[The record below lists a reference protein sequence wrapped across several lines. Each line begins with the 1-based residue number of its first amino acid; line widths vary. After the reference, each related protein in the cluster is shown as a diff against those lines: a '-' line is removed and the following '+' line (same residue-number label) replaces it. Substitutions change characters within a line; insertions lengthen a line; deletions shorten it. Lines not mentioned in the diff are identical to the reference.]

1 MESISILGYILLF
14 TFIGSIASLTGG
26 IFLLVN
32 EKLCKKLTPFF
43 VAFAAGTLL
52 TVALIDLIP
61 EALEESVGEP
71 RSLFLAVL
79 FGILSFFLLE
89 RYIFWHHHHYE
100 HEHVADPTTALI
112 IIGDTVHNFLDGIA
126 IAASFL
132 VSIPVGIATSIAVG
146 LHEIPQ
152 EIGDFGALLALGFK
166 REKILLVNF
175 ISALSALVGAVLGF
189 YFLAAIET
197 LLPYLLAFT
206 GGHFVYIA
214 ASDLIP
220 KLQSKGHAEK
230 SVSDTIVF
238 LFGIVTAY
246 LVIVILE

>member
-71 RSLFLAVL
+71 RGLFLTVL
-79 FGILSFFLLE
+79 FGIISFFLLE

-100 HEHVADPTTALI
+100 HEHMVDPTTSLLI
-112 IIGDTVHNFLDGIA
+112 TGDTVHNFLDGIA

-152 EIGDFGALLALGFK
+152 EIGDFGALLALGFERRK
-166 REKILLVNF
+166 VLLVNF
-175 ISALSALVGAVLGF
+175 ISALSALAGAIFGF
-189 YFLAAIET
+189 YFLGAIET

-206 GGHFVYIA
+206 GGHFIYIA

-220 KLQSKGHAEK
+220 KLHSVEDDGK
-230 SVSDTIVF
+230 SVNQTLIFF
-238 LFGIVTAY
+238 LGIVVTY
-246 LVIVILE
+246 LTIILLE

>member
-1 MESISILGYILLF
+1 MSTLGYILLF
-14 TFIGSIASLTGG
+14 TIISSVASLVGG
-26 IFLLVN
+26 ILLLWN
-32 EKLCKKLTPFF
+32 EKLCKRLTPFF

-61 EALEESVGEP
+61 EALEEAAGEP
-71 RSLFLAVL
+71 KNLFLAVL

-100 HEHVADPTTALI
+100 HEHVTDPTTSLI

-152 EIGDFGALLALGFK
+152 EIGDFGALLALDFK
-166 REKILLVNF
+166 RGKVLLVNF
-175 ISALSALVGAVLGF
+175 ISAFSALAGAVLGF
-189 YFLAAIET
+189 YFLGAIET

-220 KLQSKGHAEK
+220 KLNSKEHNEK
-230 SVSDTIVF
+230 SVRQTLTF
-238 LFGIVTAY
+238 LFGIVVTY
-246 LVIVILE
+246 LAIVLLE